1 MEFRITRE
9 PIQTEAVARGL
20 HAVGAVV
27 CFEGRVR
34 SFNEGKAVG
43 ALEYSS
49 YEALALKEGTRILEE
64 ARSRFGLLECHAIHR
79 IGELQLG
86 DMAVWVAVAAGHRG
100 EAFEGCRWIIDEL
113 KRRVPIW
120 KKEHYQD
127 GDKTWLG
134 GATPG

>member
-1 MEFRITRE
+1 MEFRITKD
-9 PIQTEAVARGL
+9 PIQTEAVARAL

-34 SFNEGKAVG
+34 SLNEGRAVDG
-43 ALEYSS
+43 LEYSS
-49 YEALALKEGTRILEE
+49 YETLALKEGARILEE
-64 ARSRFGLLECHAIHR
+64 AKERFGLLECHAIHR
-79 IGELQLG
+79 IGQLQLG

-120 KKEHYQD
+120 KKEHYAD
-127 GDKTWLG
+127 GDRTWLG
-134 GATPG
+134 GATP